1 MGLEPDASTPL
12 LTSKSARNNKHVHIV
27 AGLVVFA
34 TLLTLLSLLQ
44 VHRAHSSS
52 KRTDSAT
59 VVPRDAPLSS
69 WPPPSVVANEWNA
82 GKTGKSS
89 SGALKLQEHYVFSK
103 GLDDL
108 GNSAHIFLKQSYTY
122 WRYGLNGPRAMRK
135 AGARR
140 IEVESFRYNDR
151 DALLRALEERKL
163 SAGALVFIS
172 VTTMALECELRDYDA
187 LTHAPYN
194 LEPSQ
199 IFKDVPLHSSR
210 VTQILR
216 AQHVAEPIKLE
227 SLCVYVH
234 TPNLFLRSRLL
245 RELFAY
251 PKPLVLF
258 LAGDSACRLKHLPM
272 THHAIVFPNDG
283 APSRAE
289 GDVMWF
295 PEGLEGLETNRDRF
309 FWRSGAEANA
319 ILLTDAPDF
328 PLSDRPFLFDCGMSV
343 NGRKPSRTSLIQYLE
358 SGGAEQLR
366 ALASESGLAMRIN
379 ASVIDMPVGEGD
391 NLHYSDE
398 YRQVHFQYGDGLDD
412 IEGGDAHAVFALAP
426 AGDTWS
432 SGRTLE
438 AMLMGA
444 IPVVDMTYVSDLGAS
459 SKGCDDAAA
468 FWRDGVRQLRG
479 APFVFIEDWHTLP
492 EALRAFGATNATQL
506 EERLRA
512 VQEYRDDLEA
522 YLRNS
527 VIDFAL
533 VRQANAIGVPNQ
545 TRCNTTHLTGE
556 QLRAQ
561 LDAERDYYRS
571 DWFDGF
577 VDRPDYPTGA
587 CTNSFHTQADHIRGS
602 PIIPHYGAPCYD
614 AVCAPNLVQS
624 FECSEV

>member
-1 MGLEPDASTPL
+1 MGVEPDASTPL
-12 LTSKSARNNKHVHIV
+12 LDRKSERNHKYLHIM

-34 TLLTLLSLLQ
+34 VLVTLLSLLQ
-44 VHRAHSSS
+44 ARRAGSSS
-52 KRTDSAT
+52 KRQDSTT

-82 GKTGKSS
+82 GENGKSS
-89 SGALKLQEHYVFSK
+89 SATQKVQEHYVFST
-103 GLDDL
+103 GVDDL

-122 WRYGLNGPRAMRK
+122 WRYGLNGPRAMRQP
-135 AGARR
+135 GARR

-151 DALLRALEERKL
+151 DALLHALEERRL

-187 LTHAPYN
+187 LTNAPYN

-199 IFKDVPLHSSR
+199 IVTDVPQHSSR

-216 AQHVAEPIKLE
+216 AQSIAEPIKLE
-227 SLCVYVH
+227 SLCVYIH
-234 TPNLFLRSRLL
+234 TPDLFLRSRLL

-258 LAGDSACRLKHLPM
+258 LAGDSACRLKQLPK

-295 PEGLEGLETNRDRF
+295 PEGLEGLETGVDRF
-309 FWRSGAEANA
+309 FWRSTAEANA
-319 ILLTDAPDF
+319 FTLTDAPAL
-328 PLSDRPFLFDCGMSV
+328 PLQDRPFLFDCGMSV
-343 NGRKPSRTSLIQYLE
+343 NGRKPSRISLIQYLE
-358 SGGAEQLR
+358 SGGADQLR
-366 ALASESGLAMRIN
+366 TLASDSGLAMRIN
-379 ASVIDMPVGEGD
+379 ASVIDMPVGDGD
-391 NLHYSDE
+391 NVQYSDE
-398 YRQVHFQYGDGLDD
+398 YRQVHFQYGIGLEDL
-412 IEGGDAHAVFALAP
+412 EGGDAHAVFALAP

-444 IPVVDMTYVSDLGAS
+444 IPVVDMTYVSDRGAS

-468 FWRDGVRQLRG
+468 FWRDGVRELRG
-479 APFVFIEDWHTLP
+479 APFVFIENWHTLP
-492 EALRAFGATNATQL
+492 DALRAFGATNATQL
-506 EERLRA
+506 EARLDA

-527 VIDFAL
+527 ILDFSLARQTSAL
-533 VRQANAIGVPNQ
+533 GVFNQ
-545 TRCNTTHLTGE
+545 TRCSTTHLDGP
-556 QLRAQ
+556 QLQAQ
-561 LDAERDYYRS
+561 LDAERDYYTS
-571 DWFDGF
+571 DWLERF

-587 CTNSFHTQADHIRGS
+587 CTNTFHTQGEHIRGS
-602 PIIPHYGAPCYD
+602 PIIPHYDAPCYD
-614 AVCAPNLVQS
+614 AVCAPNLVHS
-624 FECSEV
+624 FECTEL